1 MMKRGSYGNEQSTKL
16 MGVFEEI
23 IIFII
28 SYGYYF
34 AAIPF
39 VLGIIGAILKAN
51 EVF

>member
-1 MMKRGSYGNEQSTKL
+1 MKRGSYGNEQSTKL

-39 VLGIIGAILKAN
+39 VLGTIAAILKAY

>member
-1 MMKRGSYGNEQSTKL
+1 
-16 MGVFEEI
+16 MGVYDTIEEI
-23 IIFII
+23 VIFVV

-39 VLGIIGAILKAN
+39 VIGTIAAVLKAY

>member
-1 MMKRGSYGNEQSTKL
+1 
-16 MGVFEEI
+16 MGVFEEVF
-23 IIFII
+23 IFIV
-28 SYGYYF
+28 SHGWYF

>member
-1 MMKRGSYGNEQSTKL
+1 MD
-16 MGVFEEI
+16 VFEETV
-23 IIFII
+23 IFVV

-39 VLGIIGAILKAN
+39 VLGIIGAILKAH

>member
-1 MMKRGSYGNEQSTKL
+1 

-39 VLGIIGAILKAN
+39 VLGIIGVILKVN